1 MNSLL
6 IRGGRIIDPANGVDR
21 VGNLLLIDGR
31 VAGID
36 DGAAH
41 ATEVIDATGCIVSP
55 GFIDVHVGFREP
67 GQEEDE
73 DTESGTAAALAGG
86 FTSVACMPDTS
97 PVVDN
102 RAAAEFILLQAARAG
117 HCNVFP
123 LGAVTKNHAGAEL
136 AEIGQLVE
144 GGAVGF
150 TDAKRPVANA
160 EIMRRALEYTRM
172 FDRPIFNSPQVPELV
187 EGGIMHE
194 GLHST
199 LLGLRGMPAAAEAI
213 MVGRDIALAEL
224 TEGRLHLMCISTEE
238 SVERIRRAK
247 ARGVRVTAEVAPHHL
262 ALTDECLRS
271 FDSNYK
277 VEPPLRT
284 KQHIDALIE
293 GLRNGTIDVI
303 TSDHQPCAAEKKAL
317 ELDHAPFG
325 ITALETLLPL
335 VVKTLIEPG
344 HLTWPQ
350 LLEKLTINPARVLGI
365 EKGTLA
371 AGSDADVSIID
382 PTTEWT
388 IDPAQF
394 ASRSRN
400 TPFGGWKVRGR
411 AKYVIVGGR
420 VRYRLDKN

>member
-1 MNSLL
+1 MSSLL
-6 IRGGRIIDPANGVDR
+6 IRGGRIIDPAGGVDR
-21 VGNLLLIDGR
+21 TGNLLLVDGR

-36 DGAAH
+36 QPSGVADETIEAA
-41 ATEVIDATGCIVSP
+41 GCIVCP
-55 GFIDVHVGFREP
+55 GFVDVHVALREP

-73 DTESGTAAALAGG
+73 DTATGTAAALAGG
-86 FTSVACMPDTS
+86 FTSVACMPDTE

-102 RAAAEFILLQAARAG
+102 RAAAEFILLQAERAG

-123 LGAVTKNHAGAEL
+123 LGAVTKDHAGAEL

-150 TDAKRPVANA
+150 TDAKKPVANA

-187 EGGIMHE
+187 EGRIMHE

-213 MVGRDIALAEL
+213 MVGRDIALAEM

-247 ARGVRVTAEVAPHHL
+247 ARQVKVTAEVTPHHL

-284 KQHIDALIE
+284 QTHIDALIE
-293 GLRNGTIDVI
+293 GLKDGTIDVI

-344 HLTWPQ
+344 HLTWLQ
-350 LLEKLTINPARVLGI
+350 LIEKLTINPARVLGI
-365 EKGTLA
+365 GKGTLA
-371 AGSDADVSIID
+371 PGSDADVTVID
-382 PTTEWT
+382 PNQEWT

-394 ASRSRN
+394 QSRSRN
-400 TPFGGWKVRGR
+400 SPFGGWKVRGR
-411 AKYVIVGGR
+411 ARVVIVAGR
-420 VRYRLDKN
+420 VRYRLP